1 MSEDDDEY
9 QYEYVNNTSNC
20 KYAIYAVD
28 APPDEIAFNGKCFV
42 YDKPDEFFSNK
53 AFVSE
58 ILNNPTYM
66 DLLKICDKQIEE
78 SNDFHHIFFEG
89 IHIIKKISD
98 NVTQIE
104 LILCS

>member
-1 MSEDDDEY
+1 
-9 QYEYVNNTSNC
+9 
-20 KYAIYAVD
+20 
-28 APPDEIAFNGKCFV
+28 
-42 YDKPDEFFSNK
+42 
-53 AFVSE
+53 
-58 ILNNPTYM
+58 M

-89 IHIIKKISD
+89 IHIIKKISG